1 MSIESVLD
9 KIAEAL
15 DVDTLRERSLGF
27 YYGEFGLSAAQAKE
41 QLMEQQLDDICDRL
55 KTLVATKG
63 KEEYDGLKKQIH
75 ALEHLATCYS
85 EQIDWDNDARK
96 ETAKEIFNKIKGKVI
111 SEHTDDGYD
120 YEAVDLWDIE
130 DIFKEY
136 GVEVDG

>member
-63 KEEYDGLKKQIH
+63 KEEKL
-75 ALEHLATCYS
+75 
-85 EQIDWDNDARK
+85 
-96 ETAKEIFNKIKGKVI
+96 
-111 SEHTDDGYD
+111 
-120 YEAVDLWDIE
+120 
-130 DIFKEY
+130 
-136 GVEVDG
+136 